1 MIAVNNLGKS
11 GLIDSNLNNAYK
23 VVKFLADNLV
33 TIQNLTSTVEA
44 IKAMQDVAYIANH
57 IENNDIHLTE
67 SQVTQIKSITD
78 IQAQI
83 QAILQAL
90 EDTCNCNN
98 STSEVSNAHI
108 ANQSIHT
115 TQAEKDKL
123 ASLHNFDPS
132 TLNLSPV
139 ATSGSYN
146 DLTDKPTNN
155 FQEQID
161 SKAPLSLISKVGKT
175 NNYDDLD
182 NKPIIDQDVSSGSA
196 NAVSSKA
203 VFEAIQTITG
213 GYVDVVGNVYTK
225 QEIDTK
231 FNELPISITSE
242 EVNTLISNS
251 LVNHYT
257 KEEVDTKLDNLPIP
271 DLPDI
276 DLSDYY
282 TKEEVDTKLDNLPTS
297 DLTNYYNKEEV
308 NELIDN
314 ISIEGVSVKA
324 IPLSTIEEI
333 CV

>member
-57 IENNDIHLTE
+57 IENKDIHLTE

-78 IQAQI
+78 IRAQI

-98 STSEVSNAHI
+98 STSEISNAHI
-108 ANQSIHT
+108 ANLSIHT

-155 FQEQID
+155 FQEQLD
-161 SKAPLSLISKVGKT
+161 DKAPMSLISKVGKT

-182 NKPIIDQDVSSGSA
+182 NKPVIDQDVSSGST

-203 VFEAIQTITG
+203 VFEAIKTING
-213 GYVDVVGNVYTK
+213 GYVDVLGNVYTK
-225 QEIDTK
+225 SEIDNK
-231 FNELPISITSE
+231 FSALPTPITSE
-242 EVNTLISNS
+242 EVNTLISSS

-257 KEEVDTKLDNLPIP
+257 KEEVDTKFN
-271 DLPDI
+271 DLPTT
-276 DLSDYY
+276 DLSNYY
-282 TKEEVDTKLDNLPTS
+282 SKEEVDTKFDNLPST
-297 DLTNYYNKEEV
+297 DLTNYYNKEEID
-308 NELIDN
+308 ELIDN